1 MIDWRFVGGLAV
13 LVAVVAAGAWQW
25 VDRFDGGQAGLLAGL
40 GFSFVSLVIG
50 FHWIRWSVTRGHTK
64 FMIAVLGGFAARVVG
79 LLAFALILAFATNV
93 SVAVALLTIVAA
105 HFVFGAVE
113 ILYLNRT
120 GNLA

>member
-1 MIDWRFVGGLAV
+1 VIDWRFVGGLAV
-13 LVAVVAAGAWQW
+13 LVAVVATGAWQW

-40 GFSFVSLVIG
+40 GFSFVSLVVG

-113 ILYLNRT
+113 IVYLNRT

>member
-1 MIDWRFVGGLAV
+1 VIDWRFVGGLAV
-13 LVAVVAAGAWQW
+13 LVVVVAAGAWHW
-25 VDRFDGGQAGLLAGL
+25 LDRFNGGHAGLLAGL
-40 GFSFVSLVIG
+40 GFSFVSLVVG

-64 FMIAVLGGFAARVVG
+64 FVIAVLGGLAARVVG

-113 ILYLNRT
+113 IIYLNRT
-120 GNLA
+120 GNLG

>member
-13 LVAVVAAGAWQW
+13 LVAGVAAGAWQW

-40 GFSFVSLVIG
+40 SFSFVSLVVG

-105 HFVFGAVE
+105 HFVSGAAE
-113 ILYLNRT
+113 IVYLNRT

>member
-13 LVAVVAAGAWQW
+13 LMAAVAAGAWQW
-25 VDRFDGGQAGLLAGL
+25 VDRLDGGQAGLLAGL
-40 GFSFVSLVIG
+40 GFSFVSLVVG

-64 FMIAVLGGFAARVVG
+64 FTIAVLGGFAARVVG
-79 LLAFALILAFATNV
+79 LLAYALILAFATNV

-105 HFVFGAVE
+105 HFVFGAAE
-113 ILYLNRT
+113 IVYLNRT

>member
-13 LVAVVAAGAWQW
+13 LVAVVAVCAWQW

-40 GFSFVSLVIG
+40 GFSFVSLGVG

-79 LLAFALILAFATNV
+79 LLAFALILAFATNA

-113 ILYLNRT
+113 IVYLNRT

>member
-40 GFSFVSLVIG
+40 GFSFVSLVVG

-113 ILYLNRT
+113 IVYLNRT

>member
-13 LVAVVAAGAWQW
+13 LVVMVAAGAWNW
-25 VDRFDGGQAGLLAGL
+25 LDRFNGGHAGLLAGL
-40 GFSFVSLVIG
+40 GFSFVSLVVG

-64 FMIAVLGGFAARVVG
+64 FVIAVLGGLAARVVG
-79 LLAFALILAFATNV
+79 LLAFALILAFTTNV

-113 ILYLNRT
+113 IIYLNRT
-120 GNLA
+120 GNLG

>member
-1 MIDWRFVGGLAV
+1 VIDWRFVGGLAV

-40 GFSFVSLVIG
+40 GFSFVSLVVG

-64 FMIAVLGGFAARVVG
+64 FMVAVLGGFAARVVG

-93 SVAVALLTIVAA
+93 SVAVSLLTIVAA
-105 HFVFGAVE
+105 HFFFGAVE
-113 ILYLNRT
+113 IVYLNRT

>member
-13 LVAVVAAGAWQW
+13 LVAVVATGAWQW

-40 GFSFVSLVIG
+40 GFSFVSLVVG

-113 ILYLNRT
+113 IVYLNRT

>member
-1 MIDWRFVGGLAV
+1 MIDWRFVGGIAV
-13 LVAVVAAGAWQW
+13 LVAAVAAGAWQW

-40 GFSFVSLVIG
+40 GFSFVSLVAG

-64 FMIAVLGGFAARVVG
+64 FMIAVLGGFAARVIG
-79 LLAFALILAFATNV
+79 LLAYALILAFATNV

-113 ILYLNRT
+113 IVYLNRT